1 MIALVLIAAY
11 DSRVQTAVKGRV
23 WVWIT
28 IFSLIFRSLFKVFLS
43 C

>member
-23 WVWIT
+23 WVWI
-28 IFSLIFRSLFKVFLS
+28 
-43 C
+43 